1 MWCEEE
7 QLASTFEMHFC
18 KAITYRYVLTPTDIA
33 LLVIF
38 ILQKTEYE
46 IEQKI
51 TMDGEQKAIV
61 LKQCLIV
68 MYILKTIGC

>member
-1 MWCEEE
+1 MFFDI
-7 QLASTFEMHFC
+7 LDSSHL
-18 KAITYRYVLTPTDIA
+18 LTPPVHPTGTPPPIQPPNIA

-68 MYILKTIGC
+68 MYIMKTKGC